1 MDMVCVR
8 NISVYT
14 LHKVDIDDNDDDDNN
29 NNNKQNSTQAVAIC
43 YGLYG
48 LEIGSQSG
56 RDFPQNGVV
65 YLKTVTLN
73 G

>member
-1 MDMVCVR
+1 M
-8 NISVYT
+8 I
-14 LHKVDIDDNDDDDNN
+14 IIII
-29 NNNKQNSTQAVAIC
+29 QNSTEDLAIR

-48 LEIGSQSG
+48 LGIGSQSG
-56 RDFPQNGVV
+56 RDFPQDGVV